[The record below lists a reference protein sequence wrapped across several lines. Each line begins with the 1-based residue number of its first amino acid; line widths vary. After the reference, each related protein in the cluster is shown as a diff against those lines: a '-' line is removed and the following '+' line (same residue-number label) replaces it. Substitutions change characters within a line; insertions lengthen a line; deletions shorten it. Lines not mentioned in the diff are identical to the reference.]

1 MRLHPTLAPGNLA
14 FGLPPFGNGLARYSV
29 EGIAP
34 SLVLDFVTQTYA
46 VDPGGW
52 AEVYAVGGQRPSLV
66 LDFVNQEYG
75 A

>member
-1 MRLHPTLAPGNLA
+1 MSLTIARSLRSTLANGGNMSQYA
-14 FGLPPFGNGLARYSV
+14 V
-29 EGIAP
+29 GIAP

-46 VDPGGW
+46 VDTGGW

>member
-1 MRLHPTLAPGNLA
+1 MSITVARSLR
-14 FGLPPFGNGLARYSV
+14 GLANTGNTLSSYAV
-29 EGIAP
+29 AGVYP

-46 VDPGGW
+46 VDTGGW

>member
-1 MRLHPTLAPGNLA
+1 MI
-14 FGLPPFGNGLARYSV
+14 GLGLSIPQVAGRGGGGLSGYSV
-29 EGIAP
+29 AGIAP

>member
-1 MRLHPTLAPGNLA
+1 MSQYA
-14 FGLPPFGNGLARYSV
+14 V
-29 EGIAP
+29 GIAP

-46 VDPGGW
+46 VDTGGW

>member
-1 MRLHPTLAPGNLA
+1 MSQYAVG
-14 FGLPPFGNGLARYSV
+14 GSY
-29 EGIAP
+29 P

-46 VDPGGW
+46 ADPGGW

>member
-1 MRLHPTLAPGNLA
+1 MIGLGLSIPQVASRGGNS
-14 FGLPPFGNGLARYSV
+14 LARYAV
-29 EGIAP
+29 AGIAP